1 MAFSGR
7 LAFLT
12 TVTIIITISQESA
25 GYGREKTMVY
35 VNPEIQKHQTYG
47 HQTYGQGQ
55 ENTGVSQCIYLYDF

>member
-25 GYGREKTMVY
+25 GSKNKMVY